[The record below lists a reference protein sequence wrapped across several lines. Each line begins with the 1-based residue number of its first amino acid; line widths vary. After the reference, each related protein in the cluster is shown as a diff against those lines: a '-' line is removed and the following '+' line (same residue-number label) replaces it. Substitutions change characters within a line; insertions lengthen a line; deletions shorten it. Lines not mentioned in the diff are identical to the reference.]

1 MAITTVSKTVILGS
15 SPSTP
20 ASQIYCL
27 FYRCFC
33 SSIIILRM
41 FNFFNKNKLEINI
54 GKDLVVV
61 VLKDKNDNTLQQFN
75 LSFDKDDLL
84 DGDEFIQLVNK
95 ILTQAKSFP
104 DVIRDV
110 YVRMEGL
117 SELKIKEKIDKTK
130 QKTELERLKYK
141 LLELN
146 KNKFNK
152 EDVLFDWKMN
162 SNGEEMK
169 VMMMPRR
176 IIEGL
181 INLCDREGFRLKYF
195 GDKDR

>member
-1 MAITTVSKTVILGS
+1 
-15 SPSTP
+15 
-20 ASQIYCL
+20 
-27 FYRCFC
+27 
-33 SSIIILRM
+33 M